1 MATAYPP
8 ASKKKRVSDVSS
20 LAAQVRKSATDM
32 PLPWDKIAPPS
43 VAEWLD
49 VYAKANN
56 TTRDILLGSILP
68 TVACLLGTTNIKV
81 ECKLRHENVNLFVLC
96 LSPPGSGKSPAFQNG
111 CSQPVRLHVEE
122 VKSTTLF
129 VDEFT
134 EAGLFRQLKSSLGHK
149 AIVGKEEVSQF
160 FEQIMGVKEKSRLD
174 VERLIQLYD
183 GATWVYTKA
192 DKSARQV
199 CYRDTSCCRCPWG
212 DVPEFLNKILNT
224 IFSILSKQITTVF
237 TWIW

>member
-1 MATAYPP
+1 MYTQKLTIQREIFCWGAFCP
-8 ASKKKRVSDVSS
+8 R
-20 LAAQVRKSATDM
+20 
-32 PLPWDKIAPPS
+32 
-43 VAEWLD
+43 
-49 VYAKANN
+49 
-56 TTRDILLGSILP
+56 LLNI
-68 TVACLLGTTNIKV
+68 LGTTNIKV

-199 CYRDTSCCRCPWG
+199 CYRDTSCCRCP
-212 DVPEFLNKILNT
+212 
-224 IFSILSKQITTVF
+224 
-237 TWIW
+237 